1 MRKQRQMQIE
11 NHQTTS
17 TFAAKGAPSMSTPD
31 LILVTG
37 ATGKIGSSIARHLEL
52 LGKEFRVLVRDPN
65 KLADFPEAEKITGSY
80 GDVKSLD
87 RAFTNVSSAF
97 IVSGYAEPGERAK
110 LHRNAFQAAQRAGVR
125 YLIYLSTL
133 GASPDSRFPM
143 SRDHYQS
150 EQFLNAT
157 GVPHTILQDSFYSEL
172 AVQMF
177 NEEGVMKGPGGQGKV
192 SWVGREE
199 IAEAAAKQL
208 AGESSLLGTFPMT
221 GPSALSLSETA
232 ALLSSL
238 RHRTLRYEDE
248 PVGAAREWRSKLGV
262 PVWEVDTWVGSYEA
276 IAAGEFETVDPT
288 LATILG
294 RPVSDLE
301 TYLADRPAL

>member
-1 MRKQRQMQIE
+1 
-11 NHQTTS
+11 
-17 TFAAKGAPSMSTPD
+17 
-31 LILVTG
+31 
-37 ATGKIGSSIARHLEL
+37 L
-52 LGKEFRVLVRDPN
+52 LARDPN
-65 KLADFPEAEKITGSY
+65 KLSTFAEAEKVTGDY
-80 GDVKSLD
+80 DDVESLN

-133 GASPDSRFPM
+133 GASPHSRFPM
-143 SRDHYQS
+143 SRDHFES
-150 EQFLNAT
+150 EQFLQAT
-157 GVPHTILQDSFYSEL
+157 GVPHTILRDSFYSEL

-199 IAEAAAKQL
+199 IAEAAAKLL
-208 AGESSLLGTFPMT
+208 ARDRPLPGTFLMT

-232 ALLSSL
+232 ALLSAL
-238 RHRTLRYEDE
+238 KRRTLRYEDE
-248 PVGAAREWRSKLGV
+248 PVDAAKQWRSKLGV
-262 PVWEVDTWVGSYEA
+262 PAWEVDTWVGSYEA
-276 IAAGEFETVDPT
+276 IAAGEFETVDPA

-294 RPVSDLE
+294 RPASDLE
-301 TYLADRPAL
+301 TYLAARPAL

>member
-1 MRKQRQMQIE
+1 
-11 NHQTTS
+11 
-17 TFAAKGAPSMSTPD
+17 MSTPD

-37 ATGKIGSSIARHLEL
+37 ATGKIGSSIARHLER
-52 LGKEFRVLVRDPN
+52 LGMKFRLLVRDPN
-65 KLADFPEAEKITGSY
+65 KLSDFPEAEKFTGSY
-80 GDVKSLD
+80 GDVESLD
-87 RAFTNVSSAF
+87 RAFTNVSAAF

-133 GASPDSRFPM
+133 GASPASHFPM
-143 SRDHYQS
+143 SRDHYES
-150 EQFLNAT
+150 ERFLKAT
-157 GVPHTILQDSFYSEL
+157 GVSHAILQDSFYSEL

-177 NEEGVMKGPGGQGKV
+177 NEQGVMKGPGGQGKV

-199 IAEAAAKQL
+199 IAEAAAKLL
-208 AGESSLLGTFPMT
+208 ARERPLPGTFPMT

-232 ALLSSL
+232 AMLSSL
-238 RHRTLRYEDE
+238 KHQTLRYEDE
-248 PVGAAREWRSKLGV
+248 SLGAAREWRSKLGV
-262 PVWEVDTWVGSYEA
+262 PEWEVDTWVGSYEA
-276 IAAGEFETVDPT
+276 IAAGEFETVDPA

-301 TYLADRPAL
+301 TYLTARPAL

>member
-1 MRKQRQMQIE
+1 MVHR
-11 NHQTTS
+11 
-17 TFAAKGAPSMSTPD
+17 PMSTSD

-37 ATGKIGSSIARHLEL
+37 ATGKIGSCIAQHLKQ
-52 LGKEFRVLVRDPN
+52 LGKRFRLLVREPR
-65 KLADFPEAEKITGSY
+65 KLSTFPEVEKVTGDY
-80 GDVKSLD
+80 GDVESLN
-87 RAFTNVSSAF
+87 RAFTDVSSAF

-133 GASPDSRFPM
+133 GASPHSRFPM
-143 SRDHYQS
+143 SRDHFES
-150 EQFLNAT
+150 EQFLQAT
-157 GVPHTILQDSFYSEL
+157 GVPHTILRDSFYSEL

-199 IAEAAAKQL
+199 IAEAAAKLL
-208 AGESSLLGTFPMT
+208 ARDRPLPGTFLMT

-232 ALLSSL
+232 ALLSAL
-238 RHRTLRYEDE
+238 KRRTLRYEDE
-248 PVGAAREWRSKLGV
+248 PVDAAKQWRSKLGV
-262 PVWEVDTWVGSYEA
+262 PAWEVDTWVGSYEA
-276 IAAGEFETVDPT
+276 IAAGEFETVDPA

-294 RPVSDLE
+294 RPASDLE
-301 TYLADRPAL
+301 TYFAARPAL